1 MRRLEF
7 VSLQVRD
14 LEASIEF
21 YTNKLGFEQSG
32 MRNPEACVFKYN
44 NGEASFAIRKP
55 IGNLEGKE
63 LGVGSSLWFAVDE
76 KIEDLQ
82 TQLAEKKV
90 TILGPINV
98 TPFGKTLM
106 VKDPDGYVIT
116 FLQPNLV
123 P

>member
-7 VSLQVRD
+7 ASLQVRD

-82 TQLAEKKV
+82 TQLVEKKV
-90 TILGPINV
+90 PILGPINV

-106 VKDPDGYVIT
+106 VKDPDGYIIT
-116 FLQPNLV
+116 FLQPK
-123 P
+123 